1 MSVLAGIFLVLV
13 VLCWGFAV
21 CMAGISLLTVA
32 APCAA
37 CILGERDFCL
47 FKDAGKMA
55 LTGVICG
62 LMGAVPAGL
71 LMLVMAK

>member
-13 VLCWGFAV
+13 VLCWGCAFSMV
-21 CMAGISLLTVA
+21 VFGLLTFA
-32 APCAA
+32 ARSAYY
-37 CILGERDFCL
+37 ILGERDFCL

-71 LMLVMAK
+71 LILVMAK